1 MSEFSFS
8 KSFQE
13 AFRWLANQFKLYHNM
28 IQNVS
33 STTKLGECSCKFRE
47 LACPC
52 QLSYSNRGNFYSALI
67 LPENPSFS
75 FLKLF
80 TQNSNG
86 WQSNSI
92 EVFHKILLN
101 ASLTSKD
108 FPDNVCLYLNV
119 FIDENCPLCF
129 CNQGRFCTE
138 ASPLPG
144 KTFFL
149 D

>member
-1 MSEFSFS
+1 MKMKKTFNCDFNFASQNFRSQNFP
-8 KSFQE
+8 FQKV
-13 AFRWLANQFKLYHNM
+13 FREHSGGWQINLNCTTTFF
-28 IQNVS
+28 NVS
-33 STTKLGECSCKFRE
+33 LTTKLGECSCKFRE

-80 TQNSNG
+80 TQNSNV

-119 FIDENCPLCF
+119 FTDENCPSCF
-129 CNQGRFCTE
+129 CN
-138 ASPLPG
+138 
-144 KTFFL
+144 
-149 D
+149 